1 MKILLVC
8 QAGMSTSLL
17 VEKMRENASSDI
29 VIDATNVGEFH
40 SKINDYDVILIGPQ
54 LRYRKAEYE
63 KLSNEMGKPLAFIDP
78 MMYGRLMGK
87 EVLNEAIELV
97 GKK

>member
-17 VEKMRENASSDI
+17 VQKMRENASSDI
-29 VIDATNVGEFH
+29 VIDATSVGEFN

-54 LRYRKAEYE
+54 LLYRKAEYE
-63 KLSNEMGKPLAFIDP
+63 KIAKDSGKPIAYIEP

-87 EVLNEAIELV
+87 EVLNKAIELA